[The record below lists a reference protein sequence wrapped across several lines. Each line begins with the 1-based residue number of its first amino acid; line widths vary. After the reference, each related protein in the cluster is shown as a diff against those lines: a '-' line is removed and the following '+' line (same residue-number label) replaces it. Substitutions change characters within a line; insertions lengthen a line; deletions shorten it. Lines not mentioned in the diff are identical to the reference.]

1 MTRSELV
8 ERIAAKMSNMTFNLT
23 MKEIDD
29 IVSVFFDK
37 ITKTLAAGDRVEIR
51 GFGAFSVRQRKPRVA
66 INPKNKNKVQIPSK
80 NIVHFKTGKE
90 LHNRLNDKD

>member
-8 ERIAAKMSNMTFNLT
+8 ERIAAKLSNMTFNLT
-23 MKEIDD
+23 LKEIDS

-37 ITKTLAAGDRVEIR
+37 ITKTLSAGDRVEIR
-51 GFGAFSVRQRKPRVA
+51 GFGAFSVRNRKPRVA
-66 INPKNKNKVQIPSK
+66 INPKNKNKVEVPSK

-90 LHNRLNDKD
+90 LHDRLNG

>member
-8 ERIAAKMSNMTFNLT
+8 EKIAAQMSNMTFNLT
-23 MKEIDD
+23 LKEIDA

-37 ITKTLAAGDRVEIR
+37 ITQTLSAGDRVEIR

-66 INPKNKNKVQIPSK
+66 INPKNKNKVEVPSK

-90 LHNRLNDKD
+90 LHVRLNEEN

>member
-8 ERIAAKMSNMTFNLT
+8 ERIAAKMNNMTFNLT
-23 MKEIDD
+23 LKEIDS

-37 ITKTLAAGDRVEIR
+37 ITKTLSTGDRVEIR
-51 GFGAFSVRQRKPRVA
+51 GFGAFSVRNRKPRVA
-66 INPKNKNKVQIPSK
+66 INPKNKNKVEVPSK

-90 LHNRLNDKD
+90 LHDRLNG

>member
-1 MTRSELV
+1 MTRSELID
-8 ERIAAKMSNMTFNLT
+8 RIAAKMSNMTFALT
-23 MKEIDD
+23 MKEIDG

-51 GFGAFSVRQRKPRVA
+51 GFGAFSVRNRKPRVA

-90 LHNRLNDKD
+90 LRSRLNGEN